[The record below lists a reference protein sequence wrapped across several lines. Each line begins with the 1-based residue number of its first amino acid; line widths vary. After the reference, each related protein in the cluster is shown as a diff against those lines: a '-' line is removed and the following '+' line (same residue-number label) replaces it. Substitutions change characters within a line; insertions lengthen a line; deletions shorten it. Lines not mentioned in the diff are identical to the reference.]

1 MVMVEGKRV
10 INLLP
15 ENTRQAAL
23 VDMKT
28 LSRLASLLPQGSLF
42 EVKRAII
49 DKISDSNTME
59 EFIEVLNTEL
69 AFHATVNLIRE
80 INVEELIGEVEETH
94 IEFRS

>member
-1 MVMVEGKRV
+1 MIMVEGKQV

-28 LSRLASLLPQGSLF
+28 LGRLAALLPQVSLF

-69 AFHATVNLIRE
+69 AFHTTVNLIRE
-80 INVEELIGEVEETH
+80 VTIEDLISEKESILGN
-94 IEFRS
+94 